1 VVISST
7 KGENVKKRVKEAEVE
22 ALQLMSLYQEQQQLE
37 FEREKFREHCATERR
52 RHELAVKRLEHPE
65 LVAEEL

>member
-1 VVISST
+1 M
-7 KGENVKKRVKEAEVE
+7 KKRVKEAEVE